1 MPGCVSSINTGVWVG
16 AQTILMVMCPL
27 SLVQSGNLFLSPL
40 LLEMATLARW
50 PRDYHLNDSWNI
62 SSPLRV
68 SCTGHRSTIVGT
80 AARVRQV
87 MDSINC
93 TDLQ

>member
-62 SSPLRV
+62 SPPLRV
-68 SCTGHRSTIVGT
+68 SCSGHHRGNSRPCQASDGF
-80 AARVRQV
+80 
-87 MDSINC
+87 NK
-93 TDLQ
+93 LH